1 MNTRFFLILLSLFLL
16 VGCCSQKHIQ
26 QVPVR
31 EIEKIEYRDSIIHV
45 RDTIKIFLPI
55 EEKEIST
62 RRDSSHLETSIAKSD
77 AWIDTSGNLNHT
89 LKNKRDKPLE
99 TIRDTIFITNNVTEY
114 KEKEVPVEVPVPEPY
129 IHKIFWWITAYAAI
143 CATIT
148 IVKIIMKFKK
158 II

>member
-1 MNTRFFLILLSLFLL
+1 MRKILLIALPIILL
-16 VGCCSQKHIQ
+16 ISCCPQKKIQ

-77 AWIDTSGNLNHT
+77 AWIDNSGNLNHT

-114 KEKEVPVEVPVPEPY
+114 KGKEVPVEVPVPEPY
-129 IHKIFWWITAYAAI
+129 IPKIFWYITIYAAI

-148 IVKIIMKFKK
+148 IVKIIIKFKK